1 MELIIVFRK
10 KKIQANLLEPS
21 AARPIHGEITV
32 KTT

>member
-10 KKIQANLLEPS
+10 KKIQANLSEPS
-21 AARPIHGEITV
+21 AACPIQEEITV